1 MRESQMLKGIL
12 DGCVLR
18 VIADGEVYGYEL
30 IQKLKQSGFDNAVGG
45 TIYPILQKL
54 EKNGDV
60 TSLMKKSK
68 EGPDRK
74 YFQITEQGLVTLQA
88 FWEDFD
94 SLVGKVNRI
103 WGESNER
110 DV

>member
-1 MRESQMLKGIL
+1 MLKGIL

-18 VIADGEVYGYEL
+18 IISDGEVYGYEL
-30 IQKLKQSGFDNAVGG
+30 IRKLKQSGFESVVGG

-60 TSLMKKSK
+60 VSIMKKSV

-74 YFQITEQGLVTLQA
+74 YFNVTEQGQETLHIFWQEFSELTDKVTHL
-88 FWEDFD
+88 
-94 SLVGKVNRI
+94 
-103 WGESNER
+103 WGN
-110 DV
+110 

>member
-1 MRESQMLKGIL
+1 MIRIRESQMLKGIL

-68 EGPDRK
+68 EGPNRK

-94 SLVGKVNRI
+94 SLVGKVALCQL
-103 WGESNER
+103 
-110 DV
+110 

>member
-1 MRESQMLKGIL
+1 
-12 DGCVLR
+12 
-18 VIADGEVYGYEL
+18 
-30 IQKLKQSGFDNAVGG
+30 
-45 TIYPILQKL
+45 
-54 EKNGDV
+54 
-60 TSLMKKSK
+60 MKKSK
-68 EGPDRK
+68 EGPNRK

>member
-1 MRESQMLKGIL
+1 MIKGIL

-18 VIADGEVYGYEL
+18 VIASGEVYGYEL
-30 IQKLKQSGFDNAVGG
+30 IQKLKNAGFESVVGG

-60 TSLMKKSK
+60 SSVMKKSA

-74 YFQITEQGLVTLQA
+74 YFQITEQGQATLQE
-88 FWEDFD
+88 FREDFEK
-94 SLVGKVNRI
+94 LVDKVETI
-103 WGESNER
+103 WR
-110 DV
+110 KDK

>member
-18 VIADGEVYGYEL
+18 IIANGEVYGYEL
-30 IQKLKQSGFDNAVGG
+30 IQKLKVSGFETAVGG

-60 TSLMKKSK
+60 SSVTKKSA

-74 YFQITEQGLVTLQA
+74 YFQVTAKGLETLAIFWGDFERLTTKVTSL
-88 FWEDFD
+88 WEED
-94 SLVGKVNRI
+94 K
-103 WGESNER
+103 
-110 DV
+110 